1 MTVKIQVKKPL
12 AHTIKIA
19 AATIAVFACV
29 ALLTRFFGA
38 HDNENAQHQSSQ
50 WHVCFSPGGG
60 CTDAIVQ
67 KLAEAKSTVFV
78 QAYSFTSEPIAQAL
92 VDAKKR
98 GVTVSVVLD
107 ASQQSEPNGKAN
119 FLSHAD
125 IRTLIDGAHAINHN
139 KVMIIDNETVI
150 TGSFNF
156 TIAAEEKNAE
166 NLLIIQ
172 DKTLAQR
179 FTENWYVHA
188 AHSKPLP

>member
-1 MTVKIQVKKPL
+1 MAVTIQVKKPL
-12 AHTIKIA
+12 SHSVKIA
-19 AATIAVFACV
+19 AATIAIFACV

-38 HDNENAQHQSSQ
+38 HGNGNAQFQSSQ
-50 WHVCFSPGGG
+50 WHVYFSPRGG
-60 CTDAIVQ
+60 CTDAIV
-67 KLAEAKSTVFV
+67 KELGKAKDTVFV
-78 QAYSFTSEPIAQAL
+78 QAYSFTSDPIAQAL

-98 GVTVSVVLD
+98 GVTVSVILD
-107 ASQQSEPNGKAN
+107 KSQQSEPHGEAN

-125 IRTLIDGAHAINHN
+125 IRTLVDGAEAINHN

-156 TIAAEEKNAE
+156 TVAAEDKNAE

-179 FTENWYVHA
+179 YKENWYVHA
-188 AHSKPLP
+188 AHSTPLP